1 MALINELNAI
11 KERLNNIEQHR
22 DARIKVL
29 EDAHDQ
35 LLRRIEQLER
45 RKK

>member
-1 MALINELNAI
+1 MGLINELNAI
-11 KERLNNIEQHR
+11 KERLNNLEQHR

-35 LLRRIEQLER
+35 LVRRIEMLEK